1 MIYTSGDWLVK
12 PGREEEFIEAW
23 HELAEW
29 TAAEIAPGA
38 RAMLLHDR
46 DEPAL
51 FRSLGPWDS
60 DPQVAAWRQSE
71 GFAARIGRI
80 RELLDRFEAHTL
92 DVVADRRRRAAMR
105 RTWFDGTALV

>member
-51 FRSLGPWDS
+51 FRSFGPWDS

-92 DVVADRRRRAAMR
+92 DVVADV
-105 RTWFDGTALV
+105 GGALP